1 MARAGRIGCVRR
13 RHRRADLVAL
23 FLASDDAAAL
33 ITGAELIV
41 DGGETII

>member
-1 MARAGRIGCVRR
+1 MASAGRIGCVRR
-13 RHRRADLVAL
+13 RQRRADHAAL
-23 FLASDDAAAL
+23 FLASDDAAS